1 MPASSPVVIERR
13 FNGPRLS
20 GNGGYVAGILA
31 ARLGAPTVETLL
43 RAPIPLDVPMTFA
56 EEDGG
61 WSRLREGD
69 RLIAESR
76 PIAAFDDAPPPPAA
90 WDAVDAAARDGG
102 CGPESDFHTC
112 LVCGRGRAPGEG
124 LRVWG
129 GSVEPG
135 RSLSLYRA
143 HEAHAD
149 ADGRIAPEFL
159 WGALDCPGAWAAQD
173 PDDWRPALTGRMAGR
188 VIERPKAGE
197 RCQVVGW
204 RIGVEGRKLFS
215 GTALYGEDGR
225 LCAEARCTW
234 IALKTDA

>member
-1 MPASSPVVIERR
+1 MTESVSITVERR
-13 FNGPRLS
+13 FNGPSLS
-20 GNGGYVAGILA
+20 GNGGYVAGVLA
-31 ARLGAPTVETLL
+31 RHVGAPVVETLL
-43 RAPIPLDVPMTFA
+43 RAPIPLDTPMTFA
-56 EEDGG
+56 TEDGG
-61 WSRLREGD
+61 WRRLRHGD

-76 PIAAFDDAPPPPAA
+76 AIADFADAPPPPAP
-90 WDAVDAAARDGG
+90 WDAVEGTAREGG
-102 CGPESDFHTC
+102 CGPESDFYTC
-112 LVCGRGRAPGEG
+112 LVCGRGREPGDG

-129 GSVEPG
+129 AGVEPG

-143 HEAHAD
+143 HAAHAE

-188 VIERPKAGE
+188 VIDRPFAGE

-204 RIGVEGRKLFS
+204 RVGVEGRKLFS

-234 IALKTDA
+234 IALKIDA